1 MEEMGGIPVKDDDDD
16 DDDDD
21 DVVFIKS
28 EEVGG

>member
-1 MEEMGGIPVKDDDDD
+1 MEEMGGIPVKDDD

>member
-1 MEEMGGIPVKDDDDD
+1 MEEMGGIPVKDDDD